1 MRYNHSYKRRKSN
14 KSGKLI
20 FTIFICFIIF
30 ILIKPDNQTSK
41 EVQIS
46 IPKGSSVN
54 TIATLLKENGVIN
67 SEIVFKTY
75 LKSKEAENTLL
86 AGNFVL
92 KTGDSLENIV
102 KTLQTYQS
110 NTVKVTIPEG
120 LKTKEIQSLVD
131 NQCLTNCEY
140 IHPVFRLKSLENL
153 TNYEGLL
160 FPDTYYLDANS
171 QNKTQL
177 LNAMLDNFLKKLP
190 LDYQDKLKKLPKTDL
205 YSTIIV
211 ASLIEKEVR
220 SDKDKKLVSGIIWK
234 RFDNDWSLGIDAAL
248 LYLKDN
254 NVITYADLQD
264 NNPYNLRKFKG
275 LPPTPICNPGL
286 SSIEAALNPEYS
298 DYWFYLSKKSNGE
311 TVFARTNA
319 EHNNNKQKYL

>member
-1 MRYNHSYKRRKSN
+1 MRYTHSYKRQKSN

-20 FTIFICFIIF
+20 FTIFICFMLF
-30 ILIKPDNQTSK
+30 LLIKPSSSDIEN
-41 EVQIS
+41 VQIS

-54 TIATLLKENGVIN
+54 TIATLLKENGVIK

-75 LKSKEAENTLL
+75 LKSIEAENTLL

-110 NTVKVTIPEG
+110 NTVKITIPEG
-120 LKTKEIQSLVD
+120 FKTKEILGLVE
-131 NQCLTNCEY
+131 NQCLTNCEF
-140 IHPVFRLKSLENL
+140 IHPVFRLDSLKNL

-171 QNKTQL
+171 ESKTQL
-177 LNAMLDNFLKKLP
+177 LNAMLDNFSKKLP
-190 LDYQDKLKKLPKTDL
+190 PDYTEKLEKLPKKDL

-220 SDKDKKLVSGIIWK
+220 SDKDKQLVSGIIWK
-234 RFDNDWSLGIDAAL
+234 RLENDWTLGIDAAL

-264 NNPYNLRKFKG
+264 NNPYNLRKLKG

-286 SSIEAALNPEYS
+286 SSIEAALNPKYS

-311 TVFARTNA
+311 TVFAKTNA